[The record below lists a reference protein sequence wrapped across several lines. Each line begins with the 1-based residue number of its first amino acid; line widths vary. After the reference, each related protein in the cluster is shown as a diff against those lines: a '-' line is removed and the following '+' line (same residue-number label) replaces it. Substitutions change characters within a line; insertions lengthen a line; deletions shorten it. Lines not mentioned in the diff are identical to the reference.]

1 MENFEKNREKSI
13 SPEGFEKNIE
23 LKEILSNP
31 EEEVEIN
38 SLEKGERTTGSGA
51 SNSKEN
57 KPSKSNKVSPI
68 INKKMQYFLDI
79 AEEKGLAAAIK
90 AVEKENDPL
99 LLDSFHDALAKEKLF
114 EEILKKKK

>member
-1 MENFEKNREKSI
+1 MENFEKNREKNI

-23 LKEILSNP
+23 LKRETLLDPEELEANSSEKGKNMIGGGASKAKKDELVKTNKISPILS
-31 EEEVEIN
+31 
-38 SLEKGERTTGSGA
+38 
-51 SNSKEN
+51 
-57 KPSKSNKVSPI
+57 
-68 INKKMQYFLDI
+68 KKMQYFLDI
-79 AEEKGLAAAIK
+79 AEEKGLAAAVK